1 MDKDIVESVNLGN
14 LHNEFIYNAMIVFL
28 IIIIILIIY
37 NIYNYNYN
45 HDVDAIYLTENMSN
59 GTLTQL
65 YANDAQ
71 DVNLK
76 GNVDNLATGNFLL
89 NWNQPTRL
97 TNIIPNRGQLFVP
110 NTTMNDST
118 DDNHNL
124 YVNLKTGKLFHPDN
138 TKYYPDS
145 YVGSYY
151 INPNPDIME
160 PLPVIPPSNR
170 V

>member
-1 MDKDIVESVNLGN
+1 MDKDIVESVNLEN
-14 LHNEFIYNAMIVFL
+14 LHNDFIYNAMIIFF

-37 NIYNYNYN
+37 NVYNYNS
-45 HDVDAIYLTENMSN
+45 DSDKDAIYLTENMTN

-76 GNVDNLATGNFLL
+76 SNVDNLATGNFLL
-89 NWNQPTRL
+89 NWNNSTRL
-97 TNIIPNRGQLFVP
+97 TNRIPNRGQLVVP
-110 NTTMNDST
+110 NDSV
-118 DDNHNL
+118 DDNNNS
-124 YVNLKTGKLFHPDN
+124 YVNLKTGKLFHPNN
-138 TKYYPDS
+138 TIYYPDS

-151 INPNPDIME
+151 INPNPDIMK
-160 PLPVIPPSNR
+160 PLPIIPPSNR